1 MQAILP
7 DHEKEAA
14 MDIFNLAL
22 KARQV
27 IFQKKGELGKF
38 EYIFYQ
44 CCFSL
49 LLLEAIE
56 KPFSLLFAIIFKS
69 VKE

>member
-27 IFQKKGELGKF
+27 IFQKKGELGRF
-38 EYIFYQ
+38 EYIFY
-44 CCFSL
+44 
-49 LLLEAIE
+49 
-56 KPFSLLFAIIFKS
+56 
-69 VKE
+69 